1 MSVITPFEEARAL
14 LGVGLEEEPAA
25 IKRAYRRQV
34 LAHPPDLDPE
44 GFRRVR
50 SAYEL
55 LMEPG
60 ERAREILLH
69 SHPAIEA
76 PVIRG
81 PSSLTPAAATALA
94 LLRVLAARVDVSE
107 LLPEPERDVRS

>member
-69 SHPAIEA
+69 SQPAIEA
-76 PVIRG
+76 PVFRAPVSAPPVG
-81 PSSLTPAAATALA
+81 ATALA
-94 LLRVLAARVDVSE
+94 LLRVIAARVDVRE
-107 LLPEPERDVRS
+107 LLPEAARSRRS

>member
-14 LGVGLEEEPAA
+14 LGVGIEEDPAA

-34 LAHPPDLDPE
+34 LTHPPDLDPE

-69 SHPAIEA
+69 SQPAIEA
-76 PVIRG
+76 PVLRAAG
-81 PSSLTPAAATALA
+81 SAPPVAATALA
-94 LLRVLAARVDVSE
+94 LLRVLAARVDVRE
-107 LLPEPERDVRS
+107 LLPDAERGLPS

>member
-69 SHPAIEA
+69 SQPAIEA
-76 PVIRG
+76 PVIAL
-81 PSSLTPAAATALA
+81 PDSTPPVAATALA

-107 LLPEPERDVRS
+107 LLPPTEEDLGS